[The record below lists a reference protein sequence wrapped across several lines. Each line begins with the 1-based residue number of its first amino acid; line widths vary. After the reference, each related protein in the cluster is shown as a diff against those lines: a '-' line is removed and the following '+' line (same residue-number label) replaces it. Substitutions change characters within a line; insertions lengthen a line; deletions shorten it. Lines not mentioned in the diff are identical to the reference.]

1 LAKNIGV
8 LCGGS
13 GSSKFV
19 SAISRYGSEDLNP
32 KFVGN
37 VGDNFWYHGLYVCPD
52 IDILTYTLSGL
63 LDASKGWGIIGDSF
77 LGKGSLMKSEGASEW
92 FSLGDKDLGICLRRT
107 ELFQRGWKLS
117 TVTRELGLKLGV
129 KYPVIPSTDDSVQTF
144 VRTAE
149 GNLHLQEFW
158 VKRAGKLQ
166 PLDVHYVGT
175 ESARPLDETSEIC
188 KDPILICPANPVTS
202 ILPTL
207 NLKGIRSKL
216 SKSKVIAISPFVGNQ
231 PFSGPAAGLM
241 RALGFLPNSLG
252 VAKLYSGLLKLFF
265 LDKKESPEI
274 VASVRGMGIECIVT
288 NTRIDTEKD
297 KKKIV
302 EELVS
307 AF

>member
-1 LAKNIGV
+1 MGKKIGV

-19 SAISRYGSEDLNP
+19 SAITRYGSEELDP

-63 LDASKGWGIIGDSF
+63 LDTSKGWGIAEDTF
-77 LGKGSLMKSEGASEW
+77 LGKDSLARSGGRSEW

-107 ELFQRGWKLS
+107 ELFQRGWTLS
-117 TVTRELGLKLGV
+117 TITRELCLKLGA
-129 KYPVIPSTDDSVQTF
+129 KYPVIPATDDPVQTF

-149 GNLHLQEFW
+149 GNMHLQEFW

-166 PLDVHYVGT
+166 PLDVSYVGAQ
-175 ESARPLDETSEIC
+175 SATPCSEASEIC
-188 KDPILICPANPVTS
+188 KGPVLICPANPVTS

-216 SKSKVIAISPFVGNQ
+216 SRSKVIAISPFVGNQ
-231 PFSGPAAGLM
+231 PFSGPAGSLM

-252 VAKLYSGLLKLFF
+252 VAKLYSGFLKLFF
-265 LDKKESPEI
+265 LDKNESSEI
-274 VASVRGMGIECIVT
+274 VASIRDTGIECIVT
-288 NTRIDTEKD
+288 NTRIDSEED
-297 KKKIV
+297 KKKIA

-307 AF
+307 TL